1 MKKLS
6 LLLFSA
12 GLFLQT
18 NALDLPPG
26 VSAAPSGELKLAN
39 SGLKVSIA
47 GSTWNSRPKWN
58 GIRQTET
65 ADRLSVTGKLNLD
78 GTLGTYSQTLKQNG
92 KNRWQFE
99 SRLEFPETVFTKMVC
114 TSWDI
119 PLPAGTISVDGK
131 PIRIPPEFRGQV
143 LFPKSPAKSVTVEL
157 AGGIRATASG
167 TFSVYV
173 QDNRQ
178 WNQTVSIRIYAAEA
192 EGTIRKTGCRF
203 NLELIPPKTSTAG
216 IDSAAVSGSDGSIL
230 NALQGLRSGIQTVSG
245 IPFRIGSHTAVADRT
260 TSPTIRLDRTDFPAG
275 AVNLLHASAWN
286 PAKGKTTAFLDI
298 RYRDGKMQ
306 SIPVRAGIDCAD
318 WQTPLSAANAA
329 IALRRN
335 ALSGPAV
342 LYASSFPLSGK
353 EPQSITFRV
362 TDPSVRWLIAAATL
376 SNHRIFFPP
385 AANRPVVIRQDRN
398 WKPFRFSKTIVKGS
412 PLDFSTSLDAP
423 AGKYGFVRSSANG
436 EFVFENAPEKKIR
449 FFGTNV
455 CMGANFPDK
464 KTADELVDRLAV
476 QGYNSLRFHH
486 HDNGMIDRDAA
497 DSVTLDPEKMDRMDY
512 LFAKC
517 KERGIY
523 LTTDFYTS
531 RSLRKGD
538 QLSGTGTT
546 MKALLPVDRKAME
559 NWKTFVRRW
568 MEHRNPYTGLK
579 WGEDPALLCV
589 NLVNED
595 TLFSHWSR
603 TPETESAYRTQFE
616 KWRKT
621 NGAGRESFPRFL
633 HEMQSA
639 ELDELLDFVKNELK
653 LKTMVTSLNWMT
665 DLPLTVLRDKF
676 DLVDNHQYFSHPE
689 FPEKK
694 WSLPQLH
701 DQGSSIRRSALVPR
715 LVMPTRIFGKPFIMT
730 EFNFCNPNRFRAENG
745 PLMGSLAALQNWAGL
760 WRFGW
765 SHGERGIREFR
776 PGGCFDGVNDP
787 MQQLSDPIIHAL
799 FIRGDLAPAEE
810 KISFAVPRMPFSN
823 GVPERFPDEF
833 SMLGLNAQIGSH
845 VQDKQPDGKI
855 RIWQPGTN
863 VAKDRRIRLNRD
875 AGTFSVAT
883 PFSEALVL
891 PEGSLKAETLQLRNV
906 NTFTTFAAIA
916 LDRRP
921 LPRSHKIL
929 IIHLTDFTTEGIR
942 FRDETRTLLQS
953 WGGNALL
960 IRHGTAVAE
969 LKTESPLKITA
980 LAQDGSAAGTV
991 KGSFANGILRF
1002 SVDNCA
1008 FPGGTVAYLLE
1019 KSP

>member
-1 MKKLS
+1 
-6 LLLFSA
+6 
-12 GLFLQT
+12 
-18 NALDLPPG
+18 
-26 VSAAPSGELKLAN
+26 
-39 SGLKVSIA
+39 
-47 GSTWNSRPKWN
+47 
-58 GIRQTET
+58 
-65 ADRLSVTGKLNLD
+65 
-78 GTLGTYSQTLKQNG
+78 
-92 KNRWQFE
+92 
-99 SRLEFPETVFTKMVC
+99 
-114 TSWDI
+114 
-119 PLPAGTISVDGK
+119 
-131 PIRIPPEFRGQV
+131 
-143 LFPKSPAKSVTVEL
+143 
-157 AGGIRATASG
+157 
-167 TFSVYV
+167 
-173 QDNRQ
+173 
-178 WNQTVSIRIYAAEA
+178 
-192 EGTIRKTGCRF
+192 
-203 NLELIPPKTSTAG
+203 
-216 IDSAAVSGSDGSIL
+216 
-230 NALQGLRSGIQTVSG
+230 
-245 IPFRIGSHTAVADRT
+245 
-260 TSPTIRLDRTDFPAG
+260 
-275 AVNLLHASAWN
+275 
-286 PAKGKTTAFLDI
+286 
-298 RYRDGKMQ
+298 
-306 SIPVRAGIDCAD
+306 
-318 WQTPLSAANAA
+318 
-329 IALRRN
+329 
-335 ALSGPAV
+335 
-342 LYASSFPLSGK
+342 
-353 EPQSITFRV
+353 
-362 TDPSVRWLIAAATL
+362 
-376 SNHRIFFPP
+376 
-385 AANRPVVIRQDRN
+385 
-398 WKPFRFSKTIVKGS
+398 
-412 PLDFSTSLDAP
+412 
-423 AGKYGFVRSSANG
+423 
-436 EFVFENAPEKKIR
+436 
-449 FFGTNV
+449 
-455 CMGANFPDK
+455 MGANFPDK

-810 KISFAVPRMPFSN
+810 KISFAVPRMPFGN
-823 GVPERFPDEF
+823 GVPERFPDEL

-845 VQDKQPDGKI
+845 VQDKQPDEKI
-855 RIWQPGTN
+855 RIW
-863 VAKDRRIRLNRD
+863 
-875 AGTFSVAT
+875 
-883 PFSEALVL
+883 
-891 PEGSLKAETLQLRNV
+891 
-906 NTFTTFAAIA
+906 
-916 LDRRP
+916 
-921 LPRSHKIL
+921 
-929 IIHLTDFTTEGIR
+929 
-942 FRDETRTLLQS
+942 
-953 WGGNALL
+953 
-960 IRHGTAVAE
+960 
-969 LKTESPLKITA
+969 
-980 LAQDGSAAGTV
+980 
-991 KGSFANGILRF
+991 
-1002 SVDNCA
+1002 
-1008 FPGGTVAYLLE
+1008 
-1019 KSP
+1019 

>member
-1 MKKLS
+1 
-6 LLLFSA
+6 
-12 GLFLQT
+12 
-18 NALDLPPG
+18 
-26 VSAAPSGELKLAN
+26 
-39 SGLKVSIA
+39 
-47 GSTWNSRPKWN
+47 
-58 GIRQTET
+58 
-65 ADRLSVTGKLNLD
+65 
-78 GTLGTYSQTLKQNG
+78 
-92 KNRWQFE
+92 
-99 SRLEFPETVFTKMVC
+99 
-114 TSWDI
+114 
-119 PLPAGTISVDGK
+119 
-131 PIRIPPEFRGQV
+131 
-143 LFPKSPAKSVTVEL
+143 
-157 AGGIRATASG
+157 
-167 TFSVYV
+167 
-173 QDNRQ
+173 
-178 WNQTVSIRIYAAEA
+178 
-192 EGTIRKTGCRF
+192 
-203 NLELIPPKTSTAG
+203 
-216 IDSAAVSGSDGSIL
+216 
-230 NALQGLRSGIQTVSG
+230 
-245 IPFRIGSHTAVADRT
+245 
-260 TSPTIRLDRTDFPAG
+260 
-275 AVNLLHASAWN
+275 
-286 PAKGKTTAFLDI
+286 
-298 RYRDGKMQ
+298 
-306 SIPVRAGIDCAD
+306 
-318 WQTPLSAANAA
+318 
-329 IALRRN
+329 
-335 ALSGPAV
+335 
-342 LYASSFPLSGK
+342 
-353 EPQSITFRV
+353 
-362 TDPSVRWLIAAATL
+362 
-376 SNHRIFFPP
+376 
-385 AANRPVVIRQDRN
+385 
-398 WKPFRFSKTIVKGS
+398 
-412 PLDFSTSLDAP
+412 
-423 AGKYGFVRSSANG
+423 
-436 EFVFENAPEKKIR
+436 
-449 FFGTNV
+449 
-455 CMGANFPDK
+455 
-464 KTADELVDRLAV
+464 
-476 QGYNSLRFHH
+476 
-486 HDNGMIDRDAA
+486 MIDRDAA

-760 WRFGW
+760 WRFCW
-765 SHGERGIREFR
+765 SHSERGIREFCR
-776 PGGCFDGVNDP
+776 GGSFDGVNDP
-787 MQQLSDPIIHAL
+787 MQLFSDPIIHAL

-810 KISFAVPRMPFSN
+810 KISFAVPRMPFGN
-823 GVPERFPDEF
+823 GIPDNFPDEF

-845 VQDKQPDGKI
+845 VQGKQPDGKI

-863 VAKDRRIRLNRD
+863 IAKDRRIRLNRD
-875 AGTFSVAT
+875 AGTFTVAT